1 MTTYSPSACKIYYP
15 EDKIEVSKIIPL
27 GLQHVIAMFGATV
40 LAPVLMGFNA
50 QTAVFFSGVGTLIF
64 LLVTRFKVPSYLGS
78 SFSYIGPVLAVTG
91 GNPAFIPHA
100 LFGIAASAVCY
111 LGAAVY
117 TIKNGSAWIERLMP
131 PLVTGSVVAI
141 IGLNLAPGAVNE
153 AMSGSLKLENATDWL
168 NFSIAALTFISAGV
182 TAIYARGMLKL
193 IPILTGVVIGYAAAW
208 WAGII
213 SPEALDAVRQAAW
226 FGLPPFV
233 HPSPSWGAVLVI
245 APLFVVLVAE
255 NKGHIDA
262 ISAYMKRDLSPYLG
276 RAYLGDALATL
287 LSAFGGGTPQ
297 TTYAENMSVM
307 AITGVFA
314 TRMFAVAA
322 GFAALLGLCPKFGA
336 VAHSIPG
343 PVIGGVSVLL
353 CGLITLMG
361 IKIWVDNKL
370 EFCDPRN
377 LIVAGSTLMIST
389 GLGVNGITIGS
400 VNIAGI
406 AFGTVFAIVMNWL
419 LSRGSHN
426 LTRDEAQACLKPQAG
441 PHS

>member
-1 MTTYSPSACKIYYP
+1 MAETESAPAGIYYP
-15 EDKIEVSKIIPL
+15 EDRIAVSRIIPL
-27 GLQHVIAMFGATV
+27 GMQHVIAMFGATV

-64 LLVTRFKVPSYLGS
+64 LVVTRFKVPSYLGS

-117 TIKNGSAWIERLMP
+117 TIRKGSAWIDRLMP

-153 AMSGSLKLENATDWL
+153 AMSGSLELASRQDWL
-168 NFSIAALTFISAGV
+168 NFSVAAITFTSAGI
-182 TAIYARGMLKL
+182 TAIYARGMLRL
-193 IPILTGVVIGYAAAW
+193 IPILTGVLVGCVAAW
-208 WAGII
+208 AAGLV
-213 SPEALDAVRQAAW
+213 SQQSLETVRQAAW
-226 FGLPPFV
+226 FGLPRFIAPV
-233 HPSPSWGAVLVI
+233 PDWGAVLVI

-262 ISAYMKRDLSPYLG
+262 ISAYMKRDLTPSLG

-287 LSAFGGGTPQ
+287 LSACGGGTPQ

-336 VAHSIPG
+336 ATHAIPM

-361 IKIWVDNKL
+361 VKIWIDNRL
-370 EFCDPRN
+370 DLCSPRN
-377 LIVAGSTLMIST
+377 LIVAGATLMIAT
-389 GLGVNGITIGS
+389 GLGVKGITVGT

-406 AFGTVFAIVMNWL
+406 AFGTVFAVVMNWA
-419 LSRGSHN
+419 LSAGSAG
-426 LTRDEAQACLKPQAG
+426 LTAEEAKACLESG
-441 PHS
+441 SGV